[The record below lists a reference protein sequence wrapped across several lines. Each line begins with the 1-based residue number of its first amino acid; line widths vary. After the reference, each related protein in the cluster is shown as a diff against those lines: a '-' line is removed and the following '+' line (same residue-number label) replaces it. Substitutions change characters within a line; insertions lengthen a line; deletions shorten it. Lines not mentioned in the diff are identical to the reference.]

1 MGNKKPFTL
10 KGCQLFSVSP
20 EIGWKGGFSSLHPG
34 SPRTLD
40 GTQEMSAPPP
50 KGLTCALGPGW
61 VRRCWSVW
69 CAVPHTR
76 PPRLASESLFLGSDL
91 LTLTLCATQSEKKP
105 EASASPV

>member
-1 MGNKKPFTL
+1 
-10 KGCQLFSVSP
+10 
-20 EIGWKGGFSSLHPG
+20 
-34 SPRTLD
+34 
-40 GTQEMSAPPP
+40 MSAPPP
-50 KGLTCALGPGW
+50 QGLTCALGPGW
-61 VRRCWSVW
+61 VRGCLSVG